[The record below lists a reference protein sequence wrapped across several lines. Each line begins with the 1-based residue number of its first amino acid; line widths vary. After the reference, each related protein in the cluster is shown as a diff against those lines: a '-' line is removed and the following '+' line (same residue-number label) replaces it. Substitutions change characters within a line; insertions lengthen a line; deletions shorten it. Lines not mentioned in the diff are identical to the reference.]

1 MRITDSS
8 QYVGFTRNLNEI
20 QLRRNRENV
29 KLSTGKDLLN
39 LSDSPEK
46 VVDVKLFD
54 KKIDQNQKYIDMLE
68 LTESELLH
76 VDESIVRISD
86 IINRIRVEAND
97 ASNEEPAS
105 MVVIGELI
113 EGLMD
118 DIIRIANS
126 DFNGHYVFSGT
137 KTTPNSITPE
147 DPDSLPL
154 PFELVVDEP
163 SEENPSGRRVNFHG
177 NNDDRIINKDQKTDQ
192 IINQKA
198 AEMFGPNNEMFGLI
212 QQISNTL
219 IYNDQGELRSR
230 TDQFKR
236 TDLAKIDDAQRQLYD
251 YFENLNM
258 IASRNG
264 NYINRIVNLRDQ
276 LTDENIRLKDYRSIR
291 EDADVAE
298 AALNLRREETALQYA
313 LQVGAR
319 INQTSLFDFLR

>member
-264 NYINRIVNLRDQ
+264 NYI
-276 LTDENIRLKDYRSIR
+276 K
-291 EDADVAE
+291 
-298 AALNLRREETALQYA
+298 
-313 LQVGAR
+313 
-319 INQTSLFDFLR
+319 